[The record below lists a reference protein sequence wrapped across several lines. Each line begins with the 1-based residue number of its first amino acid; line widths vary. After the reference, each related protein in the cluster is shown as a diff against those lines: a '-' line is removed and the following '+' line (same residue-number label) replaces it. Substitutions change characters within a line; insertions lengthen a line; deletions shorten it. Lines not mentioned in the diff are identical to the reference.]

1 MQASLPVDADEG
13 FPQSFRLRFGEH
25 VYRIELYVN
34 AAEETVEKTAAAG
47 GVLDLLG
54 GGGPFLVVAVAREEP
69 GGLVPL
75 LRRKAVRD
83 LPCPAGEL
91 RLVFREAR
99 VDVRNLNGTGSYG
112 SKVLAGV
119 SAP

>member
-13 FPQSFRLRFGEH
+13 FPQSFRLRFGER

-34 AAEETVEKTAAAG
+34 ATEDAVAEG
-47 GVLDLLG
+47 GVLDLL

-91 RLVFREAR
+91 RLVFREAL

-112 SKVLAGV
+112 SRVLAGV
-119 SAP
+119 SAR

>member
-13 FPQSFRLRFGEH
+13 FPQSFRLRFGER

-34 AAEETVEKTAAAG
+34 AAEETVAAG

-54 GGGPFLVVAVAREEP
+54 GGPFLVIAVAREEP

-91 RLVFREAR
+91 QLVFREAR

-119 SAP
+119 GAR

>member
-34 AAEETVEKTAAAG
+34 ADEQTVAAG

-54 GGGPFLVVAVAREEP
+54 DGPFLVVAVAREEP

-91 RLVFREAR
+91 RLVFREAL
-99 VDVRNLNGTGSYG
+99 VDVRNLNGTGGYG

-119 SAP
+119 SAR

>member
-34 AAEETVEKTAAAG
+34 ADEPTVDATAAADG
-47 GVLDLLG
+47 FLDLLD
-54 GGGPFLVVAVAREEP
+54 GGPFLVVAVAREEP

-75 LRRKAVRD
+75 LRRKAVRA
-83 LPCPAGEL
+83 LPCPAGGL
-91 RLVFREAR
+91 ALVFREAR
-99 VDVRNLNGTGSYG
+99 VHVRNLNGTGAHG
-112 SKVLAGV
+112 SRVLAEV
-119 SAP
+119 TAR

>member
-13 FPQSFRLRFGEH
+13 FPQSFRLRLGEH
-25 VYRIELYVN
+25 VHRVELYVN
-34 AAEETVEKTAAAG
+34 AAEETVAAG
-47 GVLDLLG
+47 GVLDLL

-75 LRRKAVRD
+75 VRRRAVRG
-83 LPCPAGEL
+83 LPCPVGAF

-99 VDVRNLNGTGSYG
+99 VDVRNLNGTGGYG
-112 SKVLAGV
+112 STVLAEV
-119 SAP
+119 STR